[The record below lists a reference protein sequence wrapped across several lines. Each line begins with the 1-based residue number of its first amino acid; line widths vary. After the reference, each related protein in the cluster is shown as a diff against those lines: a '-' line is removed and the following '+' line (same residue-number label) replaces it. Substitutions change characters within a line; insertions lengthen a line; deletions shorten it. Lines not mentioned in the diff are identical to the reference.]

1 MQPERG
7 GAQPATPASARIC
20 FGRVMHQR
28 LHPAA
33 HRFSYAVYFLRLP
46 IHRLDA
52 IRLRGFSVNRF
63 NLLSFHEADH
73 GDGGN
78 CLDWVQDLLSRHGLI
93 ADGDIWLTTF
103 PRVFGYAFKPV
114 SFWHCHRA
122 DGRLLAVLAEVNNT
136 FGERHVY
143 LLRTNDPNATLHA
156 DKVFHVSPFFP
167 VRGRYTFGFQTSP
180 GLFRARIDYDDGSG
194 AALRTAW
201 WGRLEPLS
209 ARACLRAFF
218 AYPLMTWG
226 VIARIH
232 LHALRLFVKRVPFF
246 RKPTTPLDEVTE

>member
-1 MQPERG
+1 MRPESASS
-7 GAQPATPASARIC
+7 AQIG
-20 FGRVMHQR
+20 FGRVMHAR
-28 LHPAA
+28 LQPVL
-33 HRFSYAVYFLRLP
+33 HRFDYPVYFVRLP
-46 IHRLDA
+46 MHDLARVES
-52 IRLRGFSVNRF
+52 RWFSLNRF

-78 CLDWVQDLLSRHGLI
+78 CLDWVQDLLAQHGLI

-114 SFWHCHRA
+114 SFWHCHRH

-167 VRGRYTFGFQTSP
+167 VRGRYTFGFQSSP

-194 AALRTAW
+194 EALRTAW
-201 WGRLEPLS
+201 WGLLEPLT

-226 VIARIH
+226 VIVRIH
-232 LHALRLFVKRVPFF
+232 LHALRLFAKRVPFF
-246 RKPTTPLDEVTE
+246 RKPPTPLNEVTE

>member
-1 MQPERG
+1 MRPDPPPS
-7 GAQPATPASARIC
+7 AQIG
-20 FGRVMHQR
+20 FGRVMHAR
-28 LHPAA
+28 LQPV
-33 HRFSYAVYFLRLP
+33 HRFDYPVYFVRLP
-46 IHRLDA
+46 MHDLARAGTRWFSLD
-52 IRLRGFSVNRF
+52 RF
-63 NLLSFHEADH
+63 NLLSFHQADH

-78 CLDWVQDLLSRHGLI
+78 CLAWVRDLLARHGLV
-93 ADGDIWLTTF
+93 ADGAIWLTTF

-122 DGRLLAVLAEVNNT
+122 DGRLIAVLAEVNNT

-167 VRGRYTFGFQTSP
+167 VRGRYTFGFQSSP

-194 AALRTAW
+194 EALRTAW
-201 WGRLEPLS
+201 WGRLEPLT

-226 VIARIH
+226 VIVRIH
-232 LHALRLFVKRVPFF
+232 LHALRLFMKRVPFF
-246 RKPTTPLDEVTE
+246 RKPPTPLDEVTE

>member
-1 MQPERG
+1 MRPESAPS
-7 GAQPATPASARIC
+7 AQIG
-20 FGRVMHQR
+20 FGRVMHAR
-28 LHPAA
+28 LQPVLP
-33 HRFSYAVYFLRLP
+33 RFDYPVYFVRLP
-46 IHRLDA
+46 MHDLARVES
-52 IRLRGFSVNRF
+52 RWFSLNRF

-78 CLDWVQDLLSRHGLI
+78 CLDWVQDLLAQHGLI

-114 SFWHCHRA
+114 SFWHCHRH

-143 LLRTNDPNATLHA
+143 LLRTGDPNATLHA

-167 VRGRYTFGFQTSP
+167 VRGRYTFGFQSSP

-194 AALRTAW
+194 EALRTAW
-201 WGRLEPLS
+201 WGLLEPLT

-218 AYPLMTWG
+218 AYPLMTWS
-226 VIARIH
+226 VIVRIH
-232 LHALRLFVKRVPFF
+232 LHALRLFAKRVPFF
-246 RKPTTPLDEVTE
+246 RKPPTPLNEVTE